1 MKSFEEVKNLISKE
15 DFISYFRCHSNINTA
30 EHFDITTTTV
40 LKLCALYEF
49 KKSKQDIALTKETT
63 CLERYGVKNPYQ
75 ADFVKDKCKKSD
87 EEKQEIVKNVKKHFK
102 QKQNHKV

>member
-1 MKSFEEVKNLISKE
+1 MKKQKKLISKE
-15 DFISYFRCHSNINTA
+15 DFISYFRCHSNVNTA
-30 EHFDITTTTV
+30 KHFDITTTTV

-49 KKSKQDIALTKETT
+49 KKSKEDIALTKETT

-75 ADFVKDKCKKSD
+75 ADFVKGKCKNLMKKN
-87 EEKQEIVKNVKKHFK
+87 EKLLKNVKKHFK